1 MPGHQN
7 SGALSSWQL
16 FFYCNLENG
25 HQEYQFVFFLKC
37 IYVSLTFFGYI
48 RILPAKI
55 KDTQPRKHQ
64 KNCGGTRVLVP
75 GHQNS
80 GALSSWQLVF
90 YCNLENGHQNYQFV
104 FFPKGIYEFFAFCG
118 NIRILPAK
126 LRIHNKENTKKIVGA
141 PEFWCPGTRTLV
153 PFQVENRFFVLISR
167 MGFRNI
173 NFSFFLS
180 VFMCSGHFL
189 VLSEH
194 CQHKCENTI
203 KKTPQKMW
211 GHQSSGAPY
220 LPYWS
225 WVMTEY
231 WIVGKY

>member
-1 MPGHQN
+1 MGVKNVNLSFSQVYLCDPDISLFYQN
-7 SGALSSWQL
+7 TASI
-16 FFYCNLENG
+16 NENK
-25 HQEYQFVFFLKC
+25 Q
-37 IYVSLTFFGYI
+37 S
-48 RILPAKI
+48 
-55 KDTQPRKHQ
+55 RKHQ
-64 KNCGGTRVLVP
+64 KNCKGTRVLVP

-104 FFPKGIYEFFAFCG
+104 FFPKGIYEFFAFSG

-126 LRIHNKENTKKIVGA
+126 LRIHNKENTKKIVEA
-141 PEFWCPGTRTLV
+141 PEFC
-153 PFQVENRFFVLISR
+153 VLISR

-194 CQHKCENTI
+194 CQHKCEYTI
-203 KKTPQKMW
+203 KKTPKKNV
-211 GHQSSGAPY
+211 GAPEFWCPGTRT
-220 LPYWS
+220 LVPP
-225 WVMTEY
+225 MFLTEY
-231 WIVGKY
+231 WIWYL